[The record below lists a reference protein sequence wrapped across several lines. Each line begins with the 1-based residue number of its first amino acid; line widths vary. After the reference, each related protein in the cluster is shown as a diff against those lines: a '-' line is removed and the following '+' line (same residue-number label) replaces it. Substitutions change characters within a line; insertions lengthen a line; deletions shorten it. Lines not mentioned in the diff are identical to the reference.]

1 MFSIFR
7 SLATMLLLT
16 AGATGAQAAICR
28 AAADGN
34 AADDGSTWAAAT
46 TLPAALLNT
55 SCTEIWLKQ
64 GLYRAPSQGF
74 AIERP
79 LHLYGGF
86 KGNEAL
92 RAQRATNSRLTVL
105 TGDMAGDDVVDA
117 QGIVQTPADVAWPN
131 AIHVLTIGGVAPVGN
146 GVYTPANTVID
157 GLTLTAGF
165 ADTSSGYE
173 KNGGGLLCNGIGAGK
188 ECSPRIANVTFS
200 GNYAGTYGGGM
211 AALAYDDGTVRPV
224 ITHSLFTGNH
234 SSMLSGFGGGLAA
247 LTQTSGTVELRIAQS
262 TLTGNQAHQGGA
274 VGVKSPNTQGFLQVE
289 FSTLADNNATEGAIH
304 GEGMRLALERSIV
317 WGHSLMG
324 DQIRLIDGSPAL
336 AALDSLW
343 GSFIEGGCPGVIPVA
358 LCVGGPDTRDPLLA
372 PLADNGGPTWT
383 MLPAAASPVR
393 SVWTCPPGETD
404 QRGAQRPTGGDAC
417 DAGAVQHFNLAP
429 AAPAT
434 FSVGGGEERQMTLS
448 WAPVSGAVDY
458 VVEDITGAPV
468 KVCRTSGTSCVLSGL
483 GDADTRNL
491 RVQALNER
499 GISPP
504 TTGVA
509 TTRALGAPGPVGAAS
524 IPSLSTWGLLMLTGL
539 LGALAAWRRRAGR
552 EAWG

>member
-7 SLATMLLLT
+7 SLAAMLLLT
-16 AGATGAQAAICR
+16 AGAVGAQAAICR

-64 GLYRAPSQGF
+64 GLYRAPNQGF

-105 TGDMAGDDVVDA
+105 SGDIAGDDVVDA
-117 QGIVQTPADVAWPN
+117 RGIVHTPSDVTWPN
-131 AIHVLTIGGVAPVGN
+131 AVHVLTIGGLGVVGN

-157 GLTLTAGF
+157 GLTLTAGY
-165 ADTSSGYE
+165 ADTSTGYE
-173 KNGGGLLCNGIGAGK
+173 KDGGGLLCNGIGAGK

-200 GNYAGTYGGGM
+200 GNYAGTNGGGM
-211 AALAYDDGTVRPV
+211 VAMAHDGGAVRPV

-234 SSMLSGFGGGLAA
+234 ADMISGFGAGLAA
-247 LTQTSGTVELRIAQS
+247 LTHGSGTVEPRIAQS
-262 TLTGNQAHQGGA
+262 TFTGNQAQRGGA
-274 VGVKSPNTQGFLQVE
+274 VGVKSPDTQGVLHLE
-289 FSTLADNNATEGAIH
+289 FSTLADNNASESVIH
-304 GEGMRLALERSIV
+304 GEGMRLTLEHSVV
-317 WGHSLMG
+317 WGNSLG
-324 DQIRLIDGSPAL
+324 GILGLIDGSTAL
-336 AALDSLW
+336 AALDSLLW
-343 GSFIEGGCPGVIPVA
+343 NFIEGGCGRVTPAA
-358 LCVGGPDTRDPLLA
+358 LCGGPSDSRDPLLA

-383 MLPAAASPVR
+383 RLPAAASPVR
-393 SVWTCPPGETD
+393 SVWTCTPGDTD

-417 DAGAVQHFNLAP
+417 DAGAVQHFDGVP

-448 WAPVSGAVDY
+448 WAPVPGAVDY
-458 VVEDITGAPV
+458 VVEDITGAAV
-468 KVCRTSGTSCVLSGL
+468 EVCRTSGTACVFSGL
-483 GDADTRNL
+483 GDGDARNL
-491 RVQALNER
+491 RVRALNEQ
-499 GISPP
+499 GASPP
-504 TTGVA
+504 LTGGA
-509 TTRALGAPGPVGAAS
+509 TTRALGAPGPVGAAP

-552 EAWG
+552 EALA